1 MTVLEVDQ
9 IDGMGKSQD
18 GRQLLFLIIDHLDWE
33 QEGEHLL
40 VLQEKI
46 NAYLSFIESEQYA
59 DHYPKER
66 IHEFVIEIHFLHAP
80 TEKCE
85 EFLAV
90 VGEQL
95 QPFHISIAV
104 GE

>member
-1 MTVLEVDQ
+1 M
-9 IDGMGKSQD
+9 
-18 GRQLLFLIIDHLDWE
+18 LL
-33 QEGEHLL
+33 
-40 VLQEKI
+40 LQEKI
-46 NAYLSFIESEQYA
+46 NAYLSFIESGQYA
-59 DHYPKER
+59 DHYPDER
-66 IHEFVIEIHFLHAP
+66 FHEFVIEIQFLHDP

>member
-9 IDGMGKSQD
+9 IDGMGKSQE
-18 GRQLLFLIIDHLDWE
+18 GRQLLFLISDHLDWE

-46 NAYLSFIESEQYA
+46 NAYLTFIESAQYA
-59 DHYPKER
+59 EHYPDEQFN
-66 IHEFVIEIHFLHAP
+66 EFVIEIHFLHTP
-80 TEKCE
+80 TKKCE
-85 EFLAV
+85 EFLAI
-90 VGEQL
+90 VGQQL

-104 GE
+104 E